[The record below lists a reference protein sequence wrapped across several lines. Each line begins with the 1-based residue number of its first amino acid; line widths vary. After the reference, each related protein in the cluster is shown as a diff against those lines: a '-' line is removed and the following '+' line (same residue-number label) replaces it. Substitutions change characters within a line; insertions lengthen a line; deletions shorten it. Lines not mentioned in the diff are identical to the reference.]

1 MKQIYILFSLFLLLS
16 VTSCGSDDEP
26 KNEHNNNHEAVDLGL
41 SVKWASCNLGAKKPE
56 DAGNYY
62 AFGETSPKSDYSWST
77 YTICKKEDCRTSSD
91 PIYLEI
97 AGTKFD
103 AAHINWG
110 GTWRTPTKDQFDEL
124 MERCTW
130 TKTTKNGV
138 IGYEVKGRNGNT
150 IFLPSVS
157 AYVGNK
163 LFEYDDT
170 DKIEGCYW
178 SSTICTSRSYESTAY
193 FVELGRKIVDWDVW
207 DRCYGLTI
215 RPVCN

>member
-1 MKQIYILFSLFLLLS
+1 MKQIYILFSFFFLLA
-16 VTSCGSDDEP
+16 VTSCGGDDEP
-26 KNEHNNNHEAVDLGL
+26 KNENNNNHEAVDLGL

-77 YTICKKEDCRTSSD
+77 YTICEKEDCRTSSD
-91 PIYLEI
+91 PIYLDI
-97 AGTKFD
+97 SGTKFD

-110 GTWRTPTKDQFDEL
+110 GTWRMPTRDHFNEL
-124 MERCTW
+124 MEKCTW

-150 IFLPSVS
+150 IFLPSVN

-163 LFEYDDT
+163 IYDEYGE
-170 DKIEGCYW
+170 IEGCYW
-178 SSTICTSRSYESTAY
+178 SSTVCTSKSYESTAY
-193 FVELGRKIVDWDVW
+193 FAELGREYADWDVW